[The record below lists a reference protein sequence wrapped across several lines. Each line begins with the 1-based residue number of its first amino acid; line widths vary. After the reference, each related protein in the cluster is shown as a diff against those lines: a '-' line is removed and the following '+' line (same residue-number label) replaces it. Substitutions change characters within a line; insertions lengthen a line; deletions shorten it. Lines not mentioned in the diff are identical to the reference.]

1 MKATPVGEGR
11 MVAGLAL
18 SVSVSYGALFYAF
31 SVLIT
36 DDAAGAAF
44 TTGILSAAFGGS
56 ILVGAATAPV
66 IGRLADRHGIRAI
79 TLVGAALGA
88 IGLVAFAHS
97 TESWQV
103 LAVWWA
109 VLGPATA
116 MTFYEPAYV
125 AIDQWC
131 PPERRTSAIAVLTLS
146 AGLSGPVSIPA
157 TAWSVEQFGWRP
169 TTQLLAAAIV
179 VVLVPVALLALRGAP
194 VRHGADDLR
203 APRADTSL
211 LRVRR
216 FILFTA
222 GAVLVYGAFEA
233 AVLHRIARFE
243 QAGFDVASAARW
255 AAIAGLISLPGRF
268 FLPRLAASRSP
279 TVLLGLVAGV
289 LAVATA
295 LAVRPTTDVHLAGHF
310 VLSGLVLGAAL
321 PLRAVAMSR
330 WYSGRSYGW
339 VMGVQAGCIGV
350 ARAAGPVVVG
360 LGRQHL
366 GDVAAMAGLVA
377 AFVAGA
383 ALVILSDHG
392 QRIGRRTRP
401 SAEIR

>member
-1 MKATPVGEGR
+1 

-18 SVSVSYGALFYAF
+18 SVSVAYGALFYAF

-36 DDAAGAAF
+36 DEAAASVF

-66 IGRLADRHGIRAI
+66 IGRLADRHGIRSI
-79 TLVGAALGA
+79 TLAGAALGA

-97 TESWQV
+97 TQSWQV
-103 LAVWWA
+103 LTVWWA
-109 VLGPATA
+109 LLGPATA

-131 PPERRTSAIAVLTLS
+131 PPERHASAIAVLTLS

-157 TAWSVEQFGWRP
+157 TAWSVERFGWRP
-169 TTQLLAAAIV
+169 TTHLLAAAIV
-179 VVLVPVALLALRGAP
+179 VVLVPVALLTLRPAP
-194 VRHGADDLR
+194 ASQGTDDFR
-203 APRADTSL
+203 APPAFTSL
-211 LRVRR
+211 LRVRH
-216 FILFTA
+216 FLLFTI

-243 QAGFDVASAARW
+243 QAGFGVTSVARW

-268 FLPRLAASRSP
+268 LLPRLAASRSP

-295 LAVRPTTDVHLAGHF
+295 LAVRPSTDLHLASHF
-310 VLSGLVLGAAL
+310 VLFGLVLGAAL

-339 VMGVQAGCIGV
+339 VMGVQAACIGV

-360 LGRQHL
+360 LGRQHH
-366 GDVAAMAGLVA
+366 GDAMAMAGLVA
-377 AFVAGA
+377 TFMAGA
-383 ALVILSDHG
+383 ALVIVSGRG
-392 QRIGRRTRP
+392 QRLGRRRSGPRGTP
-401 SAEIR
+401 SSAPG